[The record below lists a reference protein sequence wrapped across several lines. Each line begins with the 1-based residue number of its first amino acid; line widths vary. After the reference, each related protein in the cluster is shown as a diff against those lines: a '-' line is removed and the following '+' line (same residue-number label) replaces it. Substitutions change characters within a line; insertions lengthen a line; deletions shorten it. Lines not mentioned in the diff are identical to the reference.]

1 MNITVLSPPRHTAE
15 TPLQRERKLCQEL
28 FSRLIDAFLNRMFD
42 LRPEKAARRTWYLII
57 LFIGSLF
64 IVSLRYYPIGLWAQ
78 YTQAIFLYLFN
89 PAFAATYVGN
99 PFLNFL
105 VLVYRVFT
113 DPRIFQYFPV
123 FLAPF
128 FIALQCAAL
137 YLADVFELEHISV
150 ARAFIWSVALSGSEE
165 TIRVSQG
172 EISEQG
178 RESPTYLIGGPG
190 KVMVDLDSVAL
201 FEKPDGTPRI
211 IGPTDKQ

>member
-1 MNITVLSPPRHTAE
+1 MNISVSSPLGSSRETA
-15 TPLQRERKLCQEL
+15 LQREQQLFWEL
-28 FSRLIDAFLNRMFD
+28 SSRLIDAFLNRMFD
-42 LRPEKAARRTWYLII
+42 LRPAKAARRMRYLLI
-57 LFIGSLF
+57 LFVLSLF
-64 IVSLRYYPIGLWAQ
+64 VVSLRFYPLGLWAQ

-105 VLVYRVFT
+105 ALAERVFT

-137 YLADVFELEHISV
+137 YLADVFELEHVSV
-150 ARAFIWSVALSGSEE
+150 ARAFIWDVALSGGEE

-172 EISEQG
+172 DI
-178 RESPTYLIGGPG
+178 
-190 KVMVDLDSVAL
+190 
-201 FEKPDGTPRI
+201 
-211 IGPTDKQ
+211 TDEG